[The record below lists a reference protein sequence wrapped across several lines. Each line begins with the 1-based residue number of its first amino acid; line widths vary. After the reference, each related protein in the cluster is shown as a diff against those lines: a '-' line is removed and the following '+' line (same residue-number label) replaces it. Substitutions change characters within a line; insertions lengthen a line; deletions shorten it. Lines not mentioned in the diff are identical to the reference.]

1 MTEVEKL
8 KEEYAR
14 CLRAFHQD
22 PNPRLGAALIQ
33 IAAAI
38 RAAERTH
45 HKPEGV

>member
-1 MTEVEKL
+1 MSEVEKL